1 MWCWNLWFFFF
12 FNSGNIF
19 FHIRNSSLQ
28 EIPLGVFKC
37 VFGGQRGEAA
47 NIGPPVHWVPESL
60 WTAMGDGMRLAW
72 GDRGSDSLPLCHTYL
87 PDFFFLLKWG
97 TASLLPLG
105 NRLLFL
111 CFSLSQLKKKK
122 KKISQAALTRI
133 SCTGWLDP
141 PKKIWK
147 QDKIVKR
154 FGETWDS
161 SERWAPALAHGINI
175 LTNHSTQRKL

>member
-1 MWCWNLWFFFF
+1 MLELVFFFFFF

-60 WTAMGDGMRLAW
+60 WTAVGDGMRLAW

-87 PDFFFLLKWG
+87 PDFLFLLKWG

-111 CFSLSQLKKKK
+111 CFSFSQLKNKK
-122 KKISQAALTRI
+122 QARLLLLGYLVQADLIR
-133 SCTGWLDP
+133 
-141 PKKIWK
+141 
-147 QDKIVKR
+147 
-154 FGETWDS
+154 
-161 SERWAPALAHGINI
+161 
-175 LTNHSTQRKL
+175 QRKFENRTKL